1 MLSNDAGLGRAFSL
15 LRKKP
20 NIACLMLSPVIV
32 KDVRKRS
39 RLASK
44 EVESEINPGVASSY

>member
-1 MLSNDAGLGRAFSL
+1 
-15 LRKKP
+15 
-20 NIACLMLSPVIV
+20 MLSPVIF

-44 EVESEINPGVASSY
+44 EVESEVNPGVLSNC